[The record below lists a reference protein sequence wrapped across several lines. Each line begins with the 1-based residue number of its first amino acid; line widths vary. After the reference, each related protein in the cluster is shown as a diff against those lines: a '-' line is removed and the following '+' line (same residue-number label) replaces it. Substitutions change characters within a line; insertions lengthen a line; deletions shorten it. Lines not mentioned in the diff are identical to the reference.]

1 MQIQLPY
8 DHTQQIPLLS
18 QDIGERVIVPQHQKK
33 NWKNTSVL
41 CSKFS
46 VIFKNDMICD
56 IGLCHWAILT
66 VNNCCLTPIDQIFRQ
81 EEVTF

>member
-33 NWKNTSVL
+33 KLKKHLS
-41 CSKFS
+41 FM
-46 VIFKNDMICD
+46 FKIQ
-56 IGLCHWAILT
+56 CH
-66 VNNCCLTPIDQIFRQ
+66 F
-81 EEVTF
+81 

>member
-1 MQIQLPY
+1 M
-8 DHTQQIPLLS
+8 
-18 QDIGERVIVPQHQKK
+18 RVIVPRHQKK
-33 NWKNTSVL
+33 NSEKTKHGNTSVL

-66 VNNCCLTPIDQIFRQ
+66 VNDCCLTPIDQFFRQ